1 MNLLVSGATGFVS
14 KSILSCLENNLD
26 LINKLGLV
34 SLSLDKNSFST
45 NLNFAANL
53 NIDKEFIRLE
63 DFFGNKLR
71 NTYDVY
77 IHGMSDPRGSNNRF
91 ETNFINLKKSLNVCL
106 FQNIKTYVYVSSGAV
121 YKKKE
126 SKFDETDLTIA
137 LSNTTN
143 TYADA
148 KLKEEIEVKEFCRR
162 NKINYIILRLFSF
175 SGQLMM
181 YRNEFA
187 IMEMFDTAIKR
198 GELVVRNPA
207 VVRSYMHQYDLG
219 TVILSISS
227 NKSALNECINVGSPD
242 AISMGEL
249 GSKISKITS
258 ATLLLEQG
266 KLKDFYVPS
275 IKKQRKFYQPELKEI
290 DFIVDDLYSQF
301 NSMKFA

>member
-148 KLKEEIEVKEFCRR
+148 KLKEEIEVKEFCRK

>member
-148 KLKEEIEVKEFCRR
+148 KLKEEIEVKEFCRK

-275 IKKQRKFYQPELKEI
+275 IKKQRKFYQPELKKI

>member
-148 KLKEEIEVKEFCRR
+148 KLKEEIEVKEFCRK

-249 GSKISKITS
+249 GSKITS

>member
-14 KSILSCLENNLD
+14 ESILSCLKKNLNS
-26 LINKLGLV
+26 INKLGLV
-34 SLSLDKNSFST
+34 SLSLDRNSFSA
-45 NLNFAANL
+45 NSNFE
-53 NIDKEFIRLE
+53 KEFIRLE
-63 DFFGNKLR
+63 DFFGNRLQ

-77 IHGMSDPRGSNNRF
+77 IHGMSDPRGSNDRF
-91 ETNFINLKKSLNVCL
+91 EINFINLKKSLNVCL
-106 FQNIKTYVYVSSGAV
+106 FQNIKTYVYLSSGAV

-126 SKFDETDLTIA
+126 SKLEENDQTIA

-148 KLKEEIEVKEFCRR
+148 KLKEEIEVKEFCQK

-181 YRNEFA
+181 NRNEFA
-187 IMEMFDTAIKR
+187 IIEMFDSAINRCK
-198 GELVVRNPA
+198 LVVRNPA

-219 TVILSISS
+219 MVILNVCSS
-227 NKSALNECINVGSPD
+227 KSALNECINVGSPD

-258 ATLLLEQG
+258 ATLLLGQDN
-266 KLKDFYVPS
+266 LKDFYVPS
-275 IKKQRKFYQPELKEI
+275 IQKQRKFYKPELKNI
-290 DFIVDDLYSQF
+290 DFIVDDLYSKF
-301 NSMKFA
+301 NSIDCS

>member
-1 MNLLVSGATGFVS
+1 MNLLVSGATGFVP
-14 KSILSCLENNLD
+14 KSILSCLEKNLNP
-26 LINKLGLV
+26 INKLGLV
-34 SLSLDKNSFST
+34 SLSLDKNSFSA
-45 NLNFAANL
+45 NSNFE
-53 NIDKEFIRLE
+53 KEFIRLE
-63 DFFGNKLR
+63 DFFGNKLQ

-77 IHGMSDPRGSNNRF
+77 ILGMSDPRGSNDRF

-106 FQNIKTYVYVSSGAV
+106 FQNIKTYVYLSSGAV

-126 SKFDETDLTIA
+126 SKLEENDQTIA

-148 KLKEEIEVKEFCRR
+148 KLKEEIEVKEFCQK

-181 YRNEFA
+181 NRNEFA
-187 IMEMFDTAIKR
+187 IIEMFDSAINRCK
-198 GELVVRNPA
+198 LVVRNPA

-219 TVILSISS
+219 MVILNICSS
-227 NKSALNECINVGSPD
+227 KSALNECINVGSPD

-258 ATLLLEQG
+258 ATLLLGQDN
-266 KLKDFYVPS
+266 LKDFYVPS
-275 IKKQRKFYQPELKEI
+275 IQKQRKFYQPELKKI
-290 DFIVDDLYSQF
+290 DFIVDDLYSKF
-301 NSMKFA
+301 NSIDCS

>member
-14 KSILSCLENNLD
+14 KSILSCLEKNLNP
-26 LINKLGLV
+26 INKLGLV
-34 SLSLDKNSFST
+34 SLSLDKNSFSA
-45 NLNFAANL
+45 NLNFE
-53 NIDKEFIRLE
+53 KEFIRLE
-63 DFFGNKLR
+63 DFFGNKLQ

-77 IHGMSDPRGSNNRF
+77 IHGMSDPRGSNDRF

-106 FQNIKTYVYVSSGAV
+106 FQNIKTYVYLSSGAV

-126 SKFDETDLTIA
+126 SKLEENDQTIA

-148 KLKEEIEVKEFCRR
+148 KLKEEIEVKEFCQK

-181 YRNEFA
+181 NRNEFA
-187 IMEMFDTAIKR
+187 IIEMFDSAINRCK
-198 GELVVRNPA
+198 LVVRNPA

-219 TVILSISS
+219 MVILNICSS
-227 NKSALNECINVGSPD
+227 KSALNECINVGSPD
-242 AISMGEL
+242 AISMGDL

-258 ATLLLEQG
+258 ATLLLGQDN
-266 KLKDFYVPS
+266 LKDFYVPS
-275 IKKQRKFYQPELKEI
+275 IQKQRKFYQPELKKI
-290 DFIVDDLYSQF
+290 DFIVDDLYSKF
-301 NSMKFA
+301 NSIDYS

>member
-14 KSILSCLENNLD
+14 KSILSCLGNNLN

-34 SLSLDKNSFST
+34 SLSLDKNSFSS
-45 NLNFAANL
+45 NL
-53 NIDKEFIRLE
+53 NIDKEFIGLD
-63 DFFGNKLR
+63 DFFDNKLQ

-106 FQNIKTYVYVSSGAV
+106 FQNIKTYVYLSSGAV

-126 SKFDETDLTIA
+126 SKLDENDQTIA

-148 KLKEEIEVKEFCRR
+148 KLKEEIEVKEFCQK

-181 YRNEFA
+181 NRNEFA
-187 IMEMFDTAIKR
+187 IIEMFDSAINR
-198 GELVVRNPA
+198 CRLVVRNPA

-219 TVILSISS
+219 MVILNICSS
-227 NKSALNECINVGSPD
+227 KSALNECINVGSPD

-258 ATLLLEQG
+258 ATLLLGQDN
-266 KLKDFYVPS
+266 LKDFYVPS
-275 IKKQRKFYQPELKEI
+275 IQKQRKFYQPELKKI
-290 DFIVDDLYSQF
+290 DFIVDDLYSKF
-301 NSMKFA
+301 NSIDCS

>member
-148 KLKEEIEVKEFCRR
+148 KLKEEIEVKKFCRK

-266 KLKDFYVPS
+266 KQKDFYVPS
-275 IKKQRKFYQPELKEI
+275 INKQRKFYQPELKEI

>member
-14 KSILSCLENNLD
+14 KSILSCLEKNLNP
-26 LINKLGLV
+26 INKLGLV
-34 SLSLDKNSFST
+34 SLSLDKNSFS
-45 NLNFAANL
+45 ANL
-53 NIDKEFIRLE
+53 NSEKEFIRLE
-63 DFFGNKLR
+63 DFFGNKLQ

-77 IHGMSDPRGSNNRF
+77 IHGMSDPRGSNDRF

-106 FQNIKTYVYVSSGAV
+106 FQNIKTYVYLSSGAV

-126 SKFDETDLTIA
+126 LKLEENDQTIA

-148 KLKEEIEVKEFCRR
+148 KLKEEIEVKEFCHK